1 MLASELIRRKRDGTA
16 LSPAEIGELVAGITD
31 GSVSDAQVGAL
42 AMAIF
47 WRGMDADERV
57 ALTGAMT
64 RSGEVLDWSGAGL
77 PGPALDKH
85 STGGVG
91 DKVSLMLAPVIAACG
106 GAVPMISGRGLGHTG
121 GTLDKLEAI
130 PGYDVAPD
138 GARLREA
145 VARVGCAIVGQTAEL
160 APADRRLYAIRDAT
174 GTVESLPLI
183 VASILSKKLAA
194 GLDALVM
201 DVKTGS
207 GAFLRDTEDARALA
221 RAIVE
226 VAGGNGLATVALL
239 TDMNQVLGRSAGN
252 AVEVRECIDHLT
264 GAGADPRLLEVTVA
278 LSAELLVLGGLAPD
292 VDAARAAVLGALQSG
307 AAAERFAAMVAQLG
321 GPATLLEA
329 PDRHLRAA
337 PVIRAAE
344 PREAGV
350 VTAIDVR
357 AVGIAIVNLG
367 GGRAR
372 ETDAVDHSVG
382 LTAVAALGERVG
394 PGEQPLALV
403 HARDDDSAERAARD
417 LRDAFT
423 LGDGPV
429 APAPPVIERIGGTA
443 R

>member
-1 MLASELIRRKRDGTA
+1 MLTAELIRRKRDGAALTA
-16 LSPAEIGELVAGITD
+16 AEIGELVAGITD
-31 GSVSDAQVGAL
+31 GTVSDAQVGAL

-64 RSGEVLDWSGAGL
+64 RSGEVLQWSGAGL
-77 PGPALDKH
+77 TGPVLDKH

-91 DKVSLMLAPVIAACG
+91 DKVSLLLAPVIAACG
-106 GAVPMISGRGLGHTG
+106 GSVPMISGRGLGHTG
-121 GTLDKLEAI
+121 GTLDKLESI

-138 GARLREA
+138 GARLRDA

-201 DVKTGS
+201 DVKAGS
-207 GAFLRDTEDARALA
+207 GAFLRDIEDARALA

-226 VAGGNGLATVALL
+226 VAAGNGLATVALL

-264 GAGADPRLLEVTVA
+264 GAASDPRLLEVTVA
-278 LSAELLVLGGLAPD
+278 LSAELLVLGGLHPD
-292 VDAARAAVLGALQSG
+292 VDGARAAALDALRSG
-307 AAAERFAAMVAQLG
+307 AAAQRFAAMVAQLG
-321 GPATLLEA
+321 GPTTLLEE
-329 PDRHLRAA
+329 PGRHLRAA
-337 PVIRAAE
+337 TVVRAAD
-344 PREAGV
+344 PPEAGI

-357 AVGIAIVNLG
+357 AVGIAIIGLG

-382 LTAVAALGERVG
+382 LTAIAALGERVG
-394 PGEQPLALV
+394 PGERPLALV
-403 HARDDDSAERAARD
+403 HARDEESAARAARD
-417 LRDAFT
+417 LRAAFT
-423 LGDGPV
+423 LGDGP
-429 APAPPVIERIGGTA
+429 ATSPPPVIERIVA
-443 R
+443 